1 MPVFKS
7 KVATKE
13 RFAIR
18 RNKSGNYAGKTVC
31 FEPGGF
37 GGAWWEV
44 RWRKLGSDT
53 FDHKD
58 LAFHLK

>member
-1 MPVFKS
+1 MPIFKS

-18 RNKSGNYAGKTVC
+18 RNKSGNYAGKPVC

-37 GGAWWEV
+37 GRSMVGGKVEEA
-44 RWRKLGSDT
+44 RL
-53 FDHKD
+53 
-58 LAFHLK
+58 